1 MLGQDHQSRL
11 KGNSKGERDL
21 MISDFLA
28 PVTEIFV
35 FALIVVSWILR
46 IISMSLYFP
55 VKGHT
60 GKAQYFISKEV
71 IGIIVYDFLNTQK

>member
-1 MLGQDHQSRL
+1 MPLGFKALGQVAWTPSLGVEALRKKLLGQDHQSRL

-35 FALIVVSWILR
+35 FALILVSLIPR
-46 IISMSLYFP
+46 IISMSLPFP
-55 VKGHT
+55 
-60 GKAQYFISKEV
+60 
-71 IGIIVYDFLNTQK
+71 